1 MSYVRVWIH
10 AVWGTKNREA
20 LLPKEVR
27 SSVMTK
33 VDLALCRLF
42 FSVIND
48 GVNSLGL
55 QAGDRTPDFSL
66 EDANAVTLTPD
77 FSLENT
83 KALTLTGL

>member
-1 MSYVRVWIH
+1 
-10 AVWGTKNREA
+10 
-20 LLPKEVR
+20 
-27 SSVMTK
+27 MTK
-33 VDLALCRLF
+33 VGLALCRS

-55 QAGDRTPDFSL
+55 QAGDITPDFIL

-83 KALTLTGL
+83 KALTLSGL